1 MLFAINKIMLCNH
14 NHTLMHSMLGL
25 FGVVLSIWR
34 CWKPL
39 RKGGPHLQCRSVC
52 ELLYPLWLME
62 GLYNMFTKNQIFHA
76 MGWKSKGLIFL
87 LVELQPLV
95 FNNLVQKGL
104 VKCLITFNKVVNY
117 IFSTY
122 IDFYLLIIINMQS

>member
-1 MLFAINKIMLCNH
+1 MNVICNKYELCYVI
-14 NHTLMHSMLGL
+14 TITLLMHSMLGL

-39 RKGGPHLQCRSVC
+39 RKGGQCRSVC

-62 GLYNMFTKNQIFHA
+62 EIYNMFTKQQIFHA
-76 MGWKSKGLIFL
+76 MGWRSESVIFL

-117 IFSTY
+117 IF
-122 IDFYLLIIINMQS
+122 FYLYWFLYNNYN